1 MRERQR
7 QTCPECRGKVNKAIM
22 CPRMGEMIGKF
33 VLSFF
38 YMIFVI
44 LEVSIPDDEKDS
56 RKSELRVRLLED
68 MKFKLEN
75 DLSSEEK
82 E

>member
-1 MRERQR
+1 
-7 QTCPECRGKVNKAIM
+7 M

-82 E
+82 EWRQCD

>member
-1 MRERQR
+1 
-7 QTCPECRGKVNKAIM
+7 M

-33 VLSFF
+33 VLSFL
-38 YMIFVI
+38 YMIFLI
-44 LEVSIPDDEKDS
+44 LEVSIPDDEKDR